1 MIRMEYV
8 KNHRHILEYLALRA
22 SPMKKNYTEFRL
34 KVKIKTIYK
43 ATVVYLHGITFAVTH

>member
-22 SPMKKNYTEFRL
+22 SPMKNNYTEFRL

-43 ATVVYLHGITFAVTH
+43 ATVAYLHGITFAVTH